1 MIAFVSC
8 RQLSPQLAVA
18 VLLLLTLLAAPPAS
32 AATTVQGIAVA
43 TDRIDYVNMSGFN
56 RVTATANVTFSG
68 TGALDPVRFDWFAP
82 GGSTPF
88 RSVPVAPTQ
97 IRLGTAEAADT
108 WIADKEG
115 IGFNVITAINRST
128 GTPPE
133 VTSPPATLN
142 VYNRSAIAIV
152 TDVVITTSPVFEN
165 GTVAPA
171 RADLTYAGN
180 SSIFSGVRFDWYYPG
195 WVLAFSETNATPQ
208 PISPNGAVAWS
219 NWRTDR
225 TGNGF
230 HVNATYLGS
239 GSASNTTGFDVVA
252 PRVNRW
258 VEAWLGS
265 STITGRVV
273 LDAFSSP
280 WGVCTNVSVSA
291 GAELVVQPGTVIRF
305 CRDTGLFV
313 NGTLS
318 VNAFSTSRVYFL
330 SYELQ
335 MAAGDWR
342 GITFLPGA
350 PANSILSN
358 VVIQA
363 ATEAVTV
370 RGASV
375 TIQDSTFALA
385 TGPAV
390 SLTASGS
397 RIGNTAISQADI
409 GVRVDASTG
418 VVLDRNR
425 IQGTRIGVL
434 ATDSDLTLSENDLR
448 LNRNAGLQAVRSTV
462 VVDGGTFRDNG
473 VGVFFS
479 EVARAAIGRVAIS
492 GGNDSL
498 RAVDSRDLVVDLST
512 LSGAMYRSVFFINV
526 TATFVNT
533 SLRALQYD
541 LVLVGSLTTL
551 VNSTYVVLFSPL
563 NSVLTIKNY
572 LHVLVESSLAS
583 RPRVENAW
591 VNVTSDGLTVSSR
604 RTNQAGWSLWILLT
618 HATLY
623 GASRTQT
630 VENVVAVHLV
640 GFDTI
645 SSPRSLEMASSHT
658 ERFLVVPTSSI
669 PGLNLGFDAI
679 LLLLLAVVMGTVLL
693 AMPAMRR
700 RKDHGPAA
708 RARPIPRHVPLER
721 GSSYLLPDEKPDRA
735 FQILAS
741 EIAHGG
747 KALVIARLYPDEV
760 RKRYGL
766 KDVPVLW
773 LSRGYGKETV
783 NPTNL
788 GALVQDIE
796 RFMSG
801 KEDSVVLLDGLE
813 YLLVQNDPQK
823 VVKFIQ
829 VLVDSASVHRSKLLV
844 SFDVK
849 AVSEAVR
856 ALITRDLQSI

>member
-8 RQLSPQLAVA
+8 RQLSPPLAVA
-18 VLLLLTLLAAPPAS
+18 VLLLVSVFALPPAS
-32 AATTVQGIAVA
+32 AATTVSGIAVA
-43 TDRIDYVNMSGFN
+43 TDRVDYVNMPGFN

-68 TGALDPVRFDWFAP
+68 TGALDPVRFDWFPP

-88 RSVPVAPTQ
+88 RSVTVVPTLV
-97 IRLGTAEAADT
+97 RMGTAESTDT
-108 WIADKEG
+108 WVADQEG
-115 IGFNVITAINRST
+115 IGFNVIAAINVTT

-152 TDVVITTSPVFEN
+152 TDLVVTTSPVFEN
-165 GTVAPA
+165 GTLASA
-171 RADLTYAGN
+171 RADLTYGGN
-180 SSIFSGVRFDWYYPG
+180 ASIFSGVRFDWYYPG
-195 WVLAFSETNATPQ
+195 WVLAFSWTNA
-208 PISPNGAVAWS
+208 SPLPTSPSTAVANGDWPI
-219 NWRTDR
+219 DR

-230 HVNATYLGS
+230 HVNATYLGTGGATNS
-239 GSASNTTGFDVVA
+239 TGFDVVA
-252 PRVNRW
+252 PRVRK
-258 VEAWLGS
+258 WLGVLDMS
-265 STITGRVV
+265 GV
-273 LDAFSSP
+273 LDAFSGP
-280 WGVCTNVSVSA
+280 YGVCTNLSIAA
-291 GAELVVQPGTVIRF
+291 GAELVVQPGAVIRF

-313 NGTLS
+313 NGTLT

-358 VVIQA
+358 AAIQA
-363 ATEAVTV
+363 VTDGVTV
-370 RGASV
+370 RGAAV
-375 TIQDSTFALA
+375 TIQDSTIALA
-385 TGPAV
+385 TGAAV

-397 RIGNTAISQADI
+397 RIANTAISQADI

-434 ATDSDLTLSENDLR
+434 ATDSDLTLSENDVR
-448 LNRNAGLQAVRSTV
+448 LNRNAGLQAVRSTL

-473 VGVFFS
+473 VGVFLS
-479 EVARAAIGRVAIS
+479 EVARAALGRVAIS

-498 RAVDSRDLVVDLST
+498 RAVDSRDLVVDQSS
-512 LSGAMYRSVFFINV
+512 LSGANYRSAFFINV
-526 TATFVNT
+526 TATFVNS
-533 SLRALQYD
+533 SLRAMQYD
-541 LVLVGSLTTL
+541 LVLVASLTTL
-551 VNSTYVVLFSPL
+551 VNSTYAVLLSPVS
-563 NSVLTIKNY
+563 SVLTIKNF
-572 LHVLVESSLAS
+572 LHVLVESNLAS
-583 RPRVENAW
+583 RPRIGNAW

-604 RTNQAGWSLWILLT
+604 RTIPSGWSLWILLT
-618 HATLY
+618 DRTIHEGSRIDRVETLAY
-623 GASRTQT
+623 VYLA
-630 VENVVAVHLV
+630 
-640 GFDTI
+640 GFDTV
-645 SSPRSLEMASSHT
+645 SSPRSVDMASSHT
-658 ERFLVVPTSSI
+658 ERFLLVPTNAI

-679 LLLLLAVVMGTVLL
+679 VLLLLAVVMGTVLL

-700 RKDHGPAA
+700 RKGNGHAV

-801 KEDSVVLLDGLE
+801 KEDSVVLLDGIE
-813 YLLVQNDPQK
+813 YLLVQNNPQK

-849 AVSEAVR
+849 SVSEAVR
-856 ALITRDLQSI
+856 ALITRDLQSV

>member
-1 MIAFVSC
+1 MIAPVSC
-8 RQLSPQLAVA
+8 RQLSPLLAVA

-32 AATTVQGIAVA
+32 AATTVSAIAVS
-43 TDRIDYVNMSGFN
+43 TDRTDYVNVTGFN

-82 GGSTPF
+82 GNSTPF
-88 RSVPVAPTQ
+88 RSVTVAPTQ
-97 IRLGTAEAADT
+97 VRLGTAESTDT
-108 WIADKEG
+108 WVADQEG
-115 IGFNVITAINRST
+115 IGFNVIAAINVST
-128 GTPPE
+128 GSPPE

-142 VYNRSAIAIV
+142 VYNRSAIAVV
-152 TDVVITTSPVFEN
+152 TDLVITTSPVFEN

-180 SSIFSGVRFDWYYPG
+180 SSTFSGVRFDWYYPG
-195 WVLAFSETNATPQ
+195 WVLASSETNASPQ
-208 PISPNGAVAWS
+208 PISPNTAVAWS
-219 NWRTDR
+219 NWPIDR

-252 PRVNRW
+252 PRVKT
-258 VEAWLGS
+258 WLSGD
-265 STITGRVV
+265 ITTRFV

-280 WGVCTNVSVSA
+280 YGVCTNTSVNA
-291 GAELVVQPGTVIRF
+291 GAELVIQPGTVIRF

-313 NGTLS
+313 NGTLT

-330 SYELQ
+330 SYEVQ

-358 VVIQA
+358 AAIQA
-363 ATEAVTV
+363 VTEAVTV
-370 RGASV
+370 RGAAV
-375 TIQDSTFALA
+375 TIKDSTIALA

-397 RIGNTAISQADI
+397 RISNTAISQADVGI
-409 GVRVDASTG
+409 RVDASTG
-418 VVLDRNR
+418 VVLDGNR
-425 IQGTRIGVL
+425 IQGTRIGIL
-434 ATDSDLTLSENDLR
+434 ATDSDVTLSGNDVS
-448 LNRNAGLQAVRSTV
+448 LNRNVGLQAVRSTV
-462 VVDGGTFRDNG
+462 VVDAGVFRDNG
-473 VGVFFS
+473 VGVFLS
-479 EVARAAIGRVAIS
+479 EVPRAALGRVAIS

-498 RAVDSRDLVVDLST
+498 RAVDSRALVVDMST
-512 LSGAMYRSVFFINV
+512 FSGAMYRSVLFFNV
-526 TATFVNT
+526 TATFENT
-533 SLRALQYD
+533 TLRAVQYD

-551 VNSTYVVLFSPL
+551 VNSSYAVLLPPVG
-563 NSVLTIKNY
+563 SVLTIKNF
-572 LHVLVESSLAS
+572 LHVLVESNLAT

-591 VNVTSDGLTVSSR
+591 VNVSSDGLAVSSR
-604 RTNQAGWSLWILLT
+604 RTTSTGWCLWILLT
-618 HATLY
+618 DRTIHE
-623 GASRTQT
+623 GSRT
-630 VENVVAVHLV
+630 VIVANVAEVHLN
-640 GFDTI
+640 GFDAI
-645 SSPRSLEMASSHT
+645 ASPRSVDMTSSHA
-658 ERFLVVPTSSI
+658 ERFLVVPSSST

-679 LLLLLAVVMGTVLL
+679 LLLLLAVVMGTVLF

-700 RKDHGPAA
+700 RKDHNHVP
-708 RARPIPRHVPLER
+708 RAQPVARHVPLER

-829 VLVDSASVHRSKLLV
+829 VLVDSASVHRSKLLI

-849 AVSEAVR
+849 SVTEAVR
-856 ALITRDLQSI
+856 ALITRDLQSV

>member
-1 MIAFVSC
+1 MNAFVSC
-8 RQLSPQLAVA
+8 RRLSPPLAVA
-18 VLLLLTLLAAPPAS
+18 VLLLLLLLVTVLASPPAS

-43 TDRIDYVNMSGFN
+43 TDRVDYVNMPGFN

-68 TGALDPVRFDWFAP
+68 TGALDPVRFDWFDP
-82 GGSTPF
+82 GGFKF
-88 RSVPVAPTQ
+88 RSVTVAPTQ
-97 IRLGTAEAADT
+97 IRMGTAESTDT
-108 WIADKEG
+108 WIADQEG
-115 IGFNVITAINRST
+115 IGFNVIAAINVST

-152 TDVVITTSPVFEN
+152 TDLVITTDPVFEN
-165 GTVAPA
+165 GTVASA

-180 SSIFSGVRFDWYYPG
+180 SSIFSGVRFDWFYPG
-195 WVLAFSETNATPQ
+195 WVLAFSWTNA
-208 PISPNGAVAWS
+208 SPLPTSPSTAVATGDWPI
-219 NWRTDR
+219 DR

-230 HVNATYLGS
+230 HVNATYLGT
-239 GSASNTTGFDVVA
+239 GGASNMTGFDVVA
-252 PRVNRW
+252 PRVKK
-258 VEAWLGS
+258 WLGALDMS
-265 STITGRVV
+265 GV
-273 LDAFSSP
+273 LDAFSGP
-280 WGVCTNVSVSA
+280 YGVCGNLSVNA
-291 GAELVVQPGTVIRF
+291 GAELVVQPGAVIRF

-313 NGTLS
+313 NGTLT

-350 PANSILSN
+350 PGNSILSN
-358 VVIQA
+358 VAIQA
-363 ATEAVTV
+363 VTEGVTV

-375 TIQDSTFALA
+375 TIQDSTIALA
-385 TGPAV
+385 TGAAV

-397 RIGNTAISQADI
+397 RIANTAISQADI

-434 ATDSDLTLSENDLR
+434 ATDSDLTLSENDVR

-473 VGVFFS
+473 VGVFLS
-479 EVARAAIGRVAIS
+479 EVARAAFGRVAIS

-498 RAVDSRDLVVDLST
+498 RAVDSRDLVVDQSS

-526 TATFVNT
+526 TATFVNS
-533 SLRALQYD
+533 SLRAMQYD
-541 LVLVGSLTTL
+541 LVLVASLTTL
-551 VNSTYVVLFSPL
+551 VNSTYAVLLSPVS
-563 NSVLTIKNY
+563 SVLTIKNF
-572 LHVLVESSLAS
+572 LHVLVESNLAS
-583 RPRVENAW
+583 RPRIENAW

-604 RTNQAGWSLWILLT
+604 RTTPSGWSLWILLT
-618 HATLY
+618 DRTIRE
-623 GASRTQT
+623 GSRVDR
-630 VENVVAVHLV
+630 VETFTDVDVS

-645 SSPRSLEMASSHT
+645 SSPRSVDMGSSHT
-658 ERFLVVPTSSI
+658 ERFLVVPTSAI

-679 LLLLLAVVMGTVLL
+679 VLLLLAVVMGTVLL
-693 AMPAMRR
+693 VMPAMRR
-700 RKDHGPAA
+700 RKDHAHPQ
-708 RARPIPRHVPLER
+708 RARPVPRHVPLER
-721 GSSYLLPDEKPDRA
+721 GSSYLLSDEKPDRA

-813 YLLVQNDPQK
+813 YLLVQNNPQK

-829 VLVDSASVHRSKLLV
+829 VLVDSASIHRSKLIV

-849 AVSEAVR
+849 SVSEAVR
-856 ALITRDLQSI
+856 ALITRDLQSV